1 MHIPDCPPPASAGGK
16 LNVFLHGLIA
26 ISNDHRGIELV
37 IPDVGSDHAYRFG
50 EFLGEVTLP
59 SSPAPYHVT
68 GITGATPAPFSTDHV
83 CTTKQKD
90 ICSEASAY
98 ARIILPSPIQVFSY
112 LKVNLTDVIED
123 PLGALQ
129 RNSDGTITG
138 TLTPV
143 LQYTFCDPRRV
154 LFGCDPLN
162 VAPVWSTK
170 AGEQGWYMNL
180 HIFAEEDIEHDES
193 HTISGFDAIAGI
205 FDFESA
211 PRLISVSNIP
221 APTTGKLPSG
231 TTDIEF
237 ISLALRTREVG
248 YLGRQ
253 VRTQLL
259 NGLDP
264 ATIQVSS
271 MGGDPVTCLPLVS
284 QNS

>member
-1 MHIPDCPPPASAGGK
+1 MSVPDCPAPPSAKGK
-16 LNVFLHGLIA
+16 FNVFLHGLIA
-26 ISNDHRGIELV
+26 IANTSHGIELI

-50 EFLGEVTLP
+50 EFLGEITLP
-59 SSPAPYHVT
+59 SSPTPYHVT
-68 GITGATPAPFSTDHV
+68 GITGSPQAPFPDDHV
-83 CTTKQKD
+83 CTLAEKPV
-90 ICSEASAY
+90 CSEAAAY
-98 ARIILPSPIQVFSY
+98 ARIKLPSPIQVFSY
-112 LKVNLTDVIED
+112 LTVDLTDVIED
-123 PLGALQ
+123 PLGALRRKNQ
-129 RNSDGTITG
+129 KITG
-138 TLTPV
+138 TMTPV
-143 LQYTFCDPRRV
+143 LQYDFCDPRRV

-170 AGEQGWYMNL
+170 DGEEGWYMNL
-180 HIFAEEDIEHDES
+180 HIFAEEDVEHDES

-221 APTTGKLPSG
+221 APTAGDLPPG

-237 ISLALRTREVG
+237 ISLAVRTREVG
-248 YLGRQ
+248 FLGRQ

-264 ATIQVSS
+264 ATIQVSAT
-271 MGGDPVTCLPLVS
+271 GGDPVTCLPMVS